1 MKVAVSAAGPNL
13 DSPIDPRF
21 GRCQYLL
28 IVDSE
33 SLDFEAVENP
43 AMTAPGGAGIQAAQL
58 VGQMGAGA
66 VITGDCG
73 PNAYQVLSAA
83 GIGIFVGASGSV
95 RQAIEA
101 YKRGELRATPGP
113 SAEAYSGMGPGMGPG
128 MGGGMGRGMGGG
140 MGRGMGGG
148 RGGGMGGGRG
158 GGMGGG
164 RGGGMGGGRGGGMGG
179 GRGGGMGGGRGG
191 GMGGGRGGG
200 MGGGMGGG
208 RGQRWQP

>member
-1 MKVAVSAAGPNL
+1 MKIAVSAEGPSL

-43 AMTAPGGAGIQAAQL
+43 AVMAPGGAGIQAAEL
-58 VGQMGAGA
+58 VASMGAGA
-66 VITGDCG
+66 VITGNCG

-83 GIGIFVGASGSV
+83 GIGVFVGASGSV

-101 YKRGELRATPGP
+101 YRKGELRAAAEP
-113 SAEAYSGMGPGMGPG
+113 SAEPYSGMGPGMGPG
-128 MGGGMGRGMGGG
+128 MGRG

-164 RGGGMGGGRGGGMGG
+164 RRGGMGGGRGG
-179 GRGGGMGGGRGG
+179 
-191 GMGGGRGGG
+191 
-200 MGGGMGGG
+200 
-208 RGQRWQP
+208 RWQP